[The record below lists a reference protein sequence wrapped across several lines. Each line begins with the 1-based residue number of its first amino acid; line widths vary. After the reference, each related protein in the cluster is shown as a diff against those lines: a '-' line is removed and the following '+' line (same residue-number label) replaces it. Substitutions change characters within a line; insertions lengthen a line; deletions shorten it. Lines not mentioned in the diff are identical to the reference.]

1 MFGCQP
7 RGGAGACSESRR
19 RAIELRTPSA
29 PYGRAQE
36 APIVRYKADAEDA
49 SLRGRDEHPRTEAQA
64 AILLTM
70 PISFPPGQDRLPQG
84 RHNAT
89 KDEIEQV
96 LVNGF
101 QNSTT
106 RRGLF
111 DQALELLDAIRQIV
125 PVSALWI
132 DGSFV
137 TTKEDPGDIDL
148 VSHLDGEALDAL
160 KPIDQMML
168 GGLISGHWSRDRS
181 GCDSFAVSV
190 YPTGHTARATYEA
203 TASWWDSFF
212 GKDRAGNAK
221 GYVELEIP

>member
-1 MFGCQP
+1 M
-7 RGGAGACSESRR
+7 
-19 RAIELRTPSA
+19 
-29 PYGRAQE
+29 
-36 APIVRYKADAEDA
+36 
-49 SLRGRDEHPRTEAQA
+49 
-64 AILLTM
+64 LLMM

-84 RHNAT
+84 RHKAT

-106 RRGLF
+106 RRRLF

-148 VSHLDGEALDAL
+148 VTHLDGEALDVL
-160 KPIDQMML
+160 KPVDQMLL
-168 GGLISGHWSRDRS
+168 GGLVGGHWSRDRS

-190 YPTGHTARATYEA
+190 YPTGHSARNAYEA
-203 TASWWDSFF
+203 TMSWWDSFF
-212 GKDRAGNAK
+212 GKDRAGNVK